1 MTALYPST
9 SAAQVFVPS
18 SVRLTTTGASAPI
31 APDYADPANYADFG
45 FFLFDPTGDR
55 ITLGQIPSLPEGI
68 TVQMTELSVVGF
80 VVTIDQSFFTMA
92 GQYSCAIQYNAVANY
107 SRETVSFQWGG
118 WIDTLL
124 SSTANAEGASEICQ
138 NVLTGSYDVDDPAVP
153 TVQTLSVSGTPYAT
167 RTIANADGS
176 AINPS
181 QVLILGEL
189 TQVP

>member
-9 SAAQVFVPS
+9 SAAQVFVPVP
-18 SVRLTTTGASAPI
+18 VRLSTTGASAPI
-31 APDYADPANYADFG
+31 APLFAFVGGLANFNLIVTDPAANLIG
-45 FFLFDPTGDR
+45 S
-55 ITLGQIPSLPEGI
+55 GQMNALPAGI
-68 TVQMTELSVVGF
+68 TVADAGLGFLVSIAASEFSVP
-80 VVTIDQSFFTMA
+80 
-92 GQYSCAIQYNAVANY
+92 GQYVCFVSYTPDSNY
-107 SRETVSFQWGG
+107 RFESASFQWGG

-138 NVLTGSYDVDDPAVP
+138 NVLTGSYDVDDPAAP